1 MPRSDEERERELLSE
16 RGNKVSR
23 KPAAEWEQ
31 VYEGTEAD
39 RDSSAAGKDK
49 KTSKNGHQSVVKSH
63 DIVYIICALLQ
74 VLPLPLPVLRWY
86 QNLVDCGLY
95 WSDQCGVSGELSDA
109 TVTLL
114 VDKQLVELLKGG
126 EREKS
131 EQQAEIVKTLEHGE
145 ERGLEVDNVLTFYS
159 KWQKQS
165 QKK

>member
-1 MPRSDEERERELLSE
+1 M
-16 RGNKVSR
+16 
-23 KPAAEWEQ
+23 
-31 VYEGTEAD
+31 
-39 RDSSAAGKDK
+39 
-49 KTSKNGHQSVVKSH
+49 
-63 DIVYIICALLQ
+63 
-74 VLPLPLPVLRWY
+74 
-86 QNLVDCGLY
+86 VDCGLY
-95 WSDQCGVSGELSDA
+95 WSAQCGVSGELSDA